1 MTTILY
7 FLYNFASHLPFNLR
21 KEGLKMFG
29 NKKEEFEKMVEKG
42 HWEKLE
48 KKCESAKEEERVW
61 IAEACGMKVC
71 DETSNLLSDLLKD
84 PSDTVKLAAIHSLEQ
99 VGNDHAVSQ
108 LEWVL
113 NNLKPEQKEL
123 HDAVLHTLEQ
133 IRGKR

>member
-1 MTTILY
+1 MTTISY

-61 IAEACGMKVC
+61 IAEACGM
-71 DETSNLLSDLLKD
+71 
-84 PSDTVKLAAIHSLEQ
+84 
-99 VGNDHAVSQ
+99 
-108 LEWVL
+108 
-113 NNLKPEQKEL
+113 
-123 HDAVLHTLEQ
+123 
-133 IRGKR
+133 